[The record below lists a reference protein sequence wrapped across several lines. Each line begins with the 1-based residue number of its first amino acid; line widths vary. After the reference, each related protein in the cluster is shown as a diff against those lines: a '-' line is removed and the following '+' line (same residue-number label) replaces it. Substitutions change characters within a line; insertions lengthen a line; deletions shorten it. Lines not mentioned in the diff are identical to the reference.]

1 MDTNLKALKDLYISL
16 GGAEADVQDL
26 TGTSQVIQLLKDVAR
41 GGGGATV
48 FHIVGSWDETTQST
62 VWSLVDGETFEDIAD
77 CVFAGEPVFISV
89 DQYPGYDWPKDVYPL
104 IHYSMDGTTLTDA
117 LFATVYFDT
126 IGQTVM
132 ANMTGFKISS
142 DNSVESTY
150 LGGSLSA

>member
-1 MDTNLKALKDLYISL
+1 MGRNVEALKNLFIAL
-16 GGAEADVQDL
+16 GGTEQDFNATLICDAINAIAE
-26 TGTSQVIQLLKDVAR
+26 VAGGGS
-41 GGGGATV
+41 GGGGLAV
-48 FHIVGSWDETTQST
+48 FKVVSEGGTY
-62 VWSLVDGETFEDIAD
+62 SLADGKTFNDIAE
-77 CVFAGEPVFISV
+77 VIYAGEPVFISV